1 MVGAACCPPSYREL
15 AAGDRGCVPCGDWCI
30 TPWLT
35 RKAHQ
40 FGFLLSRSLF
50 YMQFCQITFKYDP
63 FNQVTQYN
71 TSKIMMRWMLL
82 LHYLF
87 LSPLILLYL
96 SWITLLKMWQVYVS
110 HNRTVTILALSWI
123 QRDTKIVSYLTLF
136 DIFVYWIRSSVLSCT
151 KQEKILF

>member
-1 MVGAACCPPSYREL
+1 MVGAVCCPPSHREL
-15 AAGDRGCVPCGDWCI
+15 AAGNRGCVSCGGWCI

-35 RKAHQ
+35 CKAHQ
-40 FGFLLSRSLF
+40 FGLLSHSHF
-50 YMQFCQITFKYDP
+50 YKQFCQITFKHDP

-87 LSPLILLYL
+87 LPPLILLYL
-96 SWITLLKMWQVYVS
+96 SWFTLLKMWQVYVS
-110 HNRTVTILALSWI
+110 HNRTGTILALPWI

-136 DIFVYWIRSSVLSCT
+136 DIFVCWIRSSTLSCT
-151 KQEKILF
+151 KQGKILF